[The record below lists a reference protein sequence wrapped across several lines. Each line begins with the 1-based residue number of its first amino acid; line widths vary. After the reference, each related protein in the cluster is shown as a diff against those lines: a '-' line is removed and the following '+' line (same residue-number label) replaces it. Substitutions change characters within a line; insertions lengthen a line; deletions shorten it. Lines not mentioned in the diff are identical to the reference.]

1 MAEAKESKLKEYFTD
16 TTHHFN
22 TAPSDESGKRVFVGS
37 ARCPSALRK
46 EAVIRLN
53 DTYRSNWSLA
63 HPDEEQ
69 GRSVSPF
76 KKCNGND
83 DNQQSESGNNRTS
96 ATIVPV
102 TNTIID
108 Q

>member
-1 MAEAKESKLKEYFTD
+1 MVEAKESKLKEYFTD
-16 TTHHFN
+16 TTHHFH

-37 ARCPSALRK
+37 ARCPSALQK

-69 GRSVSPF
+69 GRSVSPI
-76 KKCNGND
+76 KKGTSNED
-83 DNQQSESGNNRTS
+83 HQQSESGNNRT
-96 ATIVPV
+96 TIVVPV
-102 TNTIID
+102 TNTVID
-108 Q
+108 